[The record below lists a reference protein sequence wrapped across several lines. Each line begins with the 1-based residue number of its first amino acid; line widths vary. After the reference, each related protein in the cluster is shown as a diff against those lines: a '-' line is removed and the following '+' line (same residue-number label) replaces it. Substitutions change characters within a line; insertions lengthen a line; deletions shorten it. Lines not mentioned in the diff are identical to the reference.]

1 LQIAC
6 KCKHN
11 LNGQAKVCNIT
22 QLNSSQDSSQGSQ
35 VYLFLVQGQKT
46 YCALL
51 STSLIV
57 NKCNRAFSMNQKA
70 SKRS

>member
-22 QLNSSQDSSQGSQ
+22 QLNSSQDSQ
-35 VYLFLVQGQKT
+35 VYLFLVQEQKT